1 MIITNESV
9 ENIRFTNDNVDVLK
23 FNGVV
28 VWERRTQHK
37 LEWGPGSSEIESFP
51 DLFNY
56 SEGLVFQ
63 KGTWFSGDNGFIVK
77 FRVTQGFINYQ
88 YKFFSGNQIVNKS
101 SKIMANEGDV
111 VELIFDK
118 TQNIVNFEGLGIS
131 GKIVFID
138 DSFENSVAQCWPY
151 GFIYNFGKDCFTG
164 RNFIT
169 DTRYLKGSFDE
180 LPDFSGCRYLKY
192 INLTNFDLSE
202 NLDFRW
208 QFYNS
213 GQRLDDLNIEHYIFV
228 KDNANLKIL
237 NNHLSELID
246 ETSKYITGIASIKP

>member
-9 ENIRFTNDNVDVLK
+9 EDIRFINDDVDVLK

-28 VWERRTQHK
+28 VWERTHK
-37 LEWGPGSSEIESFP
+37 IDWGPGSSEIELFP
-51 DLFNY
+51 NLFNY

-63 KGTWFSGDNGFIVK
+63 KGSWFAEDNGFIVK
-77 FRVTQGFINYQ
+77 FRVIEGFIYYQ
-88 YKFFSGNQIVNKS
+88 YRFFLGNQIINVG
-101 SKIMANEGDV
+101 SKIMASEGDV
-111 VELIFDK
+111 IELIFDK
-118 TQNIVNFEGLGIS
+118 TQNIVNFEGLGVS
-131 GKIVFID
+131 GNITFID

-151 GFIYNFGKDCFTG
+151 GNIYNFGNGCFSG
-164 RNFIT
+164 RDFIT
-169 DTRYLKGSFDE
+169 DTRYLRGSLDE

-202 NLDFRW
+202 DFDFRW

-213 GQRLDDLNIEHYIFV
+213 GQRLDDLDIEHYILV
-228 KDNANLKIL
+228 KDKANLEIL

-246 ETSKYITGIASIKP
+246 ESSKYITGIASIKP